1 MSIVPVKI
9 RIDTRHLT
17 RNLARIRD
25 RFHAEV
31 RDSVEAIVVDGLIRG
46 GTSPVE
52 GWGRYKA
59 YSASYSNQ
67 MGFTKTAKVSA
78 KTGRLVVGGFKGKG
92 GGTVKGTD
100 GAKYNNKKPGKVNLT
115 VSGTMLDSLKVSV
128 LKDRIK
134 IFFTSPFAAY
144 HNDGIPSKAGLV
156 RRPLLPSKSGETFSR
171 TVMRYLNKAA
181 ASSVDKEL
189 KNK

>member
-1 MSIVPVKI
+1 MSIVGVKI
-9 RIDTRHLT
+9 RIDTRNLT
-17 RNLARIRD
+17 RDLVKIREN
-25 RFHAEV
+25 FHAAV
-31 RDSVEAIVVDGLIRG
+31 RDSVEGIVVDGLIRG

-59 YSASYSNQ
+59 YSASYSAQ

-100 GAKYNNKKPGKVNLT
+100 GASYNNKKPGKVNLT
-115 VSGTMLDSLKVSV
+115 VSGSMLDSLKVSV
-128 LKDRIK
+128 FKDRIK
-134 IFFTSPFAAY
+134 IFFSSPFAVF
-144 HNDGIPSKAGLV
+144 HNDGIPSKAGTI
-156 RRPLLPSKSGETFSR
+156 RRPLLPSKPGETFSR
-171 TVMRYLNKAA
+171 AVMRYLNKTA

-189 KNK
+189 KKK